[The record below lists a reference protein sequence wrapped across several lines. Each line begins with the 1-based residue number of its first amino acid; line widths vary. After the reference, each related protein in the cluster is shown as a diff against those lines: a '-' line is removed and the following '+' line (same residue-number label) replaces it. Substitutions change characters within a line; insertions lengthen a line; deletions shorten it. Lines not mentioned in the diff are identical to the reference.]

1 MYGSLFASTSGQT
14 NNNKGIC
21 EFYILVHGMS
31 LSTEQ
36 GQSKTRGMG
45 QNKLFEVVP
54 LNPGGEPYPPYFKL
68 RKGKTIA

>member
-45 QNKLFEVVP
+45 QNK
-54 LNPGGEPYPPYFKL
+54 
-68 RKGKTIA
+68 